1 VGACVVKLNSQQT
14 ETNKAVASLTRV
26 ASYATGL
33 PGECCGPAFIHP
45 PDKSHRRW
53 EPVII
58 RFAESS
64 KEFAGQGHGGGGGG
78 RASFG
83 ATAKTRAGGI
93 AHSERE
99 R

>member
-1 VGACVVKLNSQQT
+1 MHTCGYLRSATQQPT
-14 ETNKAVASLTRV
+14 ERDANKAVASLTLV

-33 PGECCGPAFIHP
+33 AGERCGPAFIHP
-45 PDKSHRRW
+45 PDKSRRRW

-58 RFAESS
+58 RFAESR

-83 ATAKTRAGGI
+83 CNGKD
-93 AHSERE
+93 
-99 R
+99 

>member
-1 VGACVVKLNSQQT
+1 MQPAGRESGA
-14 ETNKAVASLTRV
+14 
-26 ASYATGL
+26 GL
-33 PGECCGPAFIHP
+33 HLSTHP
-45 PDKSHRRW
+45 PDKSRRRW

-64 KEFAGQGHGGGGGG
+64 KEFTGQGHGGGGGG

-99 R
+99 RERDS